1 MAFSKLYGRFPH
13 SWAKP
18 DWATHNSTHPREQGQ
33 IGGNKRHG
41 RYKATSVLASDFYN
55 KPAALLLLLEWL
67 IWTISLS
74 FQKEQNYSH
83 LRAGLWPCGI
93 RMNYLSVQQVVSLSS
108 TVKSLMRGKWGGDI
122 AQNSLGEPK
131 QSLLHDPALRER
143 GKEHIAVAHGN
154 VGGFLLS
161 GPGTLLADQAFLRV
175 TATVGS
181 SGLISP
187 LNVPVL
193 FLFFPGMLTER
204 SSHTQISSKIKS
216 GINYLS
222 TQPSWWLYGFAAF
235 AHVEGSLPFY
245 YKHIH
250 LIKRRA
256 VSIKCPPFVFALF
269 TVLDSKEPLALLPK
283 WLGITTALWRQQ
295 ERSNCPSE
303 GASIHPRAI
312 KSCASEWFRCF

>member
-93 RMNYLSVQQVVSLSS
+93 RMNHLSVQQVVSLSS

-222 TQPSWWLYGFAAF
+222 TQPSWWLYGFA
-235 AHVEGSLPFY
+235 SLCPRGRILAVLLQTHPLNQEKSSVYQMPSFCFCI
-245 YKHIH
+245 IH
-250 LIKRRA
+250 
-256 VSIKCPPFVFALF
+256 CP
-269 TVLDSKEPLALLPK
+269 
-283 WLGITTALWRQQ
+283 GQ
-295 ERSNCPSE
+295 
-303 GASIHPRAI
+303 
-312 KSCASEWFRCF
+312 